1 MATEIIFR
9 DKDIEEIKKE
19 GYKVLGDPGMLTFKT
34 PVELFTPLKKK
45 LEKAVK
51 DFNSDKIPETNDY
64 VVNINKD
71 APKDGQSHYLVYAL
85 EKVKKDSHQKT

>member
-1 MATEIIFR
+1 METQIIFR

-19 GYKVLGDPGMLTFKT
+19 GYKVLGDPGILTFET
-34 PVELFTPLKKK
+34 PIESFLPLTKK

-51 DFNSDKIPETNDY
+51 DFNSDKIPETDFY
-64 VVNINKD
+64 AVNINKD

-85 EKVKKDSHQKT
+85 EKTHQKP